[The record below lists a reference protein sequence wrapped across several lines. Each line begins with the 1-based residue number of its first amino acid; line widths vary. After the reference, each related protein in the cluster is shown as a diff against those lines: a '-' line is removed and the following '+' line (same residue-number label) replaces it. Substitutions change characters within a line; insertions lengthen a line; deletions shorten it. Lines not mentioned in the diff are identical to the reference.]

1 MSESLQNMASSYV
14 AKGRTVE
21 FEKMSE
27 YVDKLSEKIRTME
40 KIGQRI
46 QKERTGITTFNFF
59 SQSQLMNYAFFTF
72 PNSKSLPTGFTNGAA
87 YSQPMAGLRTEFV
100 SGITSYWRGSDYLR

>member
-1 MSESLQNMASSYV
+1 MSESLQSMASSYV

-27 YVDKLSEKIRTME
+27 YVDKLSEKISTME

-46 QKERTGITTFNFF
+46 QKERIGTRLFFLFSSLFNHVYFF
-59 SQSQLMNYAFFTF
+59 L
-72 PNSKSLPTGFTNGAA
+72 
-87 YSQPMAGLRTEFV
+87 
-100 SGITSYWRGSDYLR
+100 

>member
-1 MSESLQNMASSYV
+1 MSESLQSMASSYV

-27 YVDKLSEKIRTME
+27 YVDKLSEKISTME

-46 QKERTGITTFNFF
+46 QKERIGTRLFVYFHHSLTTFTFF
-59 SQSQLMNYAFFTF
+59 YSLLARS
-72 PNSKSLPTGFTNGAA
+72 PNHATH
-87 YSQPMAGLRTEFV
+87 SQPMACL
-100 SGITSYWRGSDYLR
+100 

>member
-1 MSESLQNMASSYV
+1 MSESLQSIASSYV

-27 YVDKLSEKIRTME
+27 YVDKLAEKIHTME

-46 QKERTGITTFNFF
+46 QKERLGIHDF
-59 SQSQLMNYAFFTF
+59 LY
-72 PNSKSLPTGFTNGAA
+72 
-87 YSQPMAGLRTEFV
+87 
-100 SGITSYWRGSDYLR
+100 